1 MIAMKA
7 DHYRLGLRE
16 AVTAEELE
24 GAPRGDGAILCRG
37 YGGGYVKLYTGWHF
51 IEPYML
57 PSPAKKKK
65 YT

>member
-37 YGGGYVKLYTGWHF
+37 YGGGYVKLYTG
-51 IEPYML
+51 
-57 PSPAKKKK
+57 
-65 YT
+65 